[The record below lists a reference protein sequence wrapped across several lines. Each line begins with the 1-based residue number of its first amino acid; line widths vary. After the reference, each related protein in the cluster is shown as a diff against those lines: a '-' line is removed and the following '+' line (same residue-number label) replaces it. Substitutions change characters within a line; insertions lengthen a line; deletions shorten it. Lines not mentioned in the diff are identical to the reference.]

1 MAAPPAAP
9 PEFAGEQLVDRMGI
23 EITSWD
29 RDQVVGTMPVAGNRQ
44 PYGLLHGGAN
54 AVLAETLGSVAAA
67 LHSQPERVPV
77 GLELVCTHH
86 RAVTTG
92 RVTGVCTPLSVGRT
106 VATFDVV
113 ISDEDGR
120 RTCTA
125 RLTCVLREHPPG
137 LRQPPGGGEHH
148 QTPSPR

>member
-1 MAAPPAAP
+1 
-9 PEFAGEQLVDRMGI
+9 MGV

-29 RDQVVGTMPVAGNRQ
+29 RDRVVGTMPVTGNRQ

-67 LHSQPERVPV
+67 LHSLPERVPV

-92 RVTGVCTPLSVGRT
+92 SVTGVCTPLSVGRT
-106 VATFDVV
+106 VATFEVV

-125 RLTCVLREHPPG
+125 RLTCLLRDHPPG
-137 LRQPPGGGEHH
+137 LHRLPAAGEHRH
-148 QTPSPR
+148 TSSPR